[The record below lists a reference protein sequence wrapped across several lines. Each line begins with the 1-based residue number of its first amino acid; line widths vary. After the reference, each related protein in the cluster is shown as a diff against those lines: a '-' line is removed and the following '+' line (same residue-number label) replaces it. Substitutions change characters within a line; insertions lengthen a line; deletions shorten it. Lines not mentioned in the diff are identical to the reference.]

1 MPNQKFGT
9 EMPIWVKPITP
20 QSPGRPCCQ
29 AANTPSG
36 IATSSA
42 QASASAPSGKV
53 TCRRSPISLATEV
66 P

>member
-9 EMPIWVKPITP
+9 EMPIWVKPMTP
-20 QSPGRPCCQ
+20 QSPGLPCFQ

-36 IATSSA
+36 IATSMAQESA
-42 QASASAPSGKV
+42 RAASGKV
-53 TCRRSPISLATEV
+53 TCKRSPISLATGV

>member
-9 EMPIWVKPITP
+9 EMPIWVKPMTP
-20 QSPGRPCCQ
+20 QSPGRRCFQ

-36 IATSSA
+36 MATSVA
-42 QASASAPSGKV
+42 HDKAMAPSGKV
-53 TCRRSPISLATEV
+53 TTRRSPMSLATEV